1 MSRLEQHYK
10 NTLTKELIGIFQ
22 YKKASDLPSIE
33 KIVVNCGLKSVNFND
48 KLIHPILLALESL
61 TGQRPKVTRS
71 ATDNASLKIRSGM
84 ISGVKT
90 TLRGTKMFLF
100 LDQLILTI
108 LPRIDYFGGFSPKS
122 ISEEGNFSFRIQ
134 NPQDSLLLE
143 SEFEKFQTLGP
154 IDVTIVLKNSSYEES
169 LLLLTGFQLPIN

>member
-10 NTLTKELIGIFQ
+10 NTLTRELVEAFQ
-22 YKKASDLPSIE
+22 YESTSQLPSVE
-33 KIVVNCGLKSVNFND
+33 KIVVNCGLKSINFND
-48 KLIHPILLALESL
+48 KLVHPILLALEGL
-61 TGQRPKVTRS
+61 TGQRPKITRS
-71 ATDNASLKIRSGM
+71 KKDNANLKIRSGM
-84 ISGVKT
+84 ISGVKV

-108 LPRIDYFGGFSPKS
+108 LPRIDYFGGFSVQSLSK
-122 ISEEGNFSFRIQ
+122 EGHFSLRIQ

-154 IDVTIVLKNSSYEES
+154 IDITIVLKNSSYEES
-169 LLLLTGFQLPIN
+169 LFLLTGLQVPIS